1 MQILAHQ
8 MITSQRYCVIGGGFY
23 GAIVAIYLK
32 RLSRHNRVD
41 IYEKETSIM
50 MRSSYRNQ
58 ARVHGGYH
66 YPRHLLTGLR
76 CQKNLERFVS
86 DWKDCIEDAS
96 DEYYVI
102 SRQYSKITSRQFQSY
117 CRLIGAK
124 LENADARI
132 WKLLNSSIVEDI
144 FKVNE
149 FSFDSK
155 KLASRIEAELE
166 AHRISCFCDQEVLR
180 VEKGQRLSLRVVSRD
195 SQDISDEHEYDAVL
209 NCTYSGLSKFR
220 DNSKVEAIP
229 LRHEI
234 AELSLIKLPEPLRN
248 VSITVMDGPFFS
260 IRPFPSQKCSSIS
273 HVRYTP
279 RLQWI
284 DSREIDPYVILSRS
298 NLSSNSGLM
307 IRDASRYIPSL
318 KKTIYLDSLYEI
330 KTTLL
335 KNTVDSGRP
344 ILFEKSDQLPG
355 LYSILGG
362 KIDNI
367 YDALEAIHDISG
379 PVT

>member
-1 MQILAHQ
+1 
-8 MITSQRYCVIGGGFY
+8 
-23 GAIVAIYLK
+23 
-32 RLSRHNRVD
+32 
-41 IYEKETSIM
+41 
-50 MRSSYRNQ
+50 
-58 ARVHGGYH
+58 
-66 YPRHLLTGLR
+66 
-76 CQKNLERFVS
+76 
-86 DWKDCIEDAS
+86 
-96 DEYYVI
+96 
-102 SRQYSKITSRQFQSY
+102 
-117 CRLIGAK
+117 
-124 LENADARI
+124 
-132 WKLLNSSIVEDI
+132 
-144 FKVNE
+144 
-149 FSFDSK
+149 
-155 KLASRIEAELE
+155 
-166 AHRISCFCDQEVLR
+166 
-180 VEKGQRLSLRVVSRD
+180 
-195 SQDISDEHEYDAVL
+195 
-209 NCTYSGLSKFR
+209 
-220 DNSKVEAIP
+220 
-229 LRHEI
+229 
-234 AELSLIKLPEPLRN
+234 
-248 VSITVMDGPFFS
+248 MDGPFFS